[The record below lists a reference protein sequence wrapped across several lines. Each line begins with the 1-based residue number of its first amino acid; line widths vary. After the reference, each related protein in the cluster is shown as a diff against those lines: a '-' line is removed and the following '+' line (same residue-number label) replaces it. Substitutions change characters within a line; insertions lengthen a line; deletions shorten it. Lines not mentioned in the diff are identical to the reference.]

1 MDNRSILYREPS
13 LFFTL
18 LEDAKNAGQKCRF
31 RRTAQQKREPAA
43 GPCAIQTIGS
53 PAQDVVQTDPCGVVA
68 AHDVPE
74 IIGDEVGFLPRE
86 DDLALDVGDDP
97 GLPQP

>member
-1 MDNRSILYREPS
+1 M
-13 LFFTL
+13 
-18 LEDAKNAGQKCRF
+18 EDAKNAGQKRRF

-53 PAQDVVQTDPCGVVA
+53 PAQDIVQTDPCGVVA

-74 IIGDEVGFLPRE
+74 IIGDEE
-86 DDLALDVGDDP
+86 AA
-97 GLPQP
+97 LPQP